1 MKKLLLIVDDSAT
14 CAETLGIALESMAG
28 MEIRIA
34 SSARAALL
42 TLRGAVE
49 VAAVITDLHM
59 PRATGFELIDQVR
72 ADPRFATLPIV
83 MISGDSDPNVASR
96 ALSRG
101 ASAFFAKP
109 YSPAAIRRKLEQ
121 LVC

>member
-1 MKKLLLIVDDSAT
+1 M
-14 CAETLGIALESMAG
+14 
-28 MEIRIA
+28 
-34 SSARAALL
+34 RAA
-42 TLRGAVE
+42 RHARRHEGAAS
-49 VAAVITDLHM
+49 AAARSHRRHM